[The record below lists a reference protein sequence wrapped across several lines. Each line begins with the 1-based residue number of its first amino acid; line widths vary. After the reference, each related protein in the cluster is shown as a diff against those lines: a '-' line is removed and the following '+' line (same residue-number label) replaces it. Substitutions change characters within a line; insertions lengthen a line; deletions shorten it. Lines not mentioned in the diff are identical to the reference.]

1 MNYGNEVKA
10 VVENHVTNME
20 VLDNQGKELEK
31 QFHSERITGKVFA
44 ERRKE
49 IEDQRAA
56 AIAAAQGEINRLH
69 QEHDAAVDKWSMPDG
84 SKLTDDAKLLAADFP
99 MNQAQF
105 QMFCDKYRD
114 NSVMLT
120 LLAQYA
126 DRHPDSELFADR
138 PADEKARKAAFAD
151 FCERAIGTCR
161 EHNSLQAAFFLDG
174 KYLNPA
180 VMYEY

>member
-1 MNYGNEVKA
+1 MNFGTEVQK
-10 VVENHVTNME
+10 VVSNHVTNME
-20 VLDNQGKELEK
+20 GLDAQEKELQEQVRQEK
-31 QFHSERITGKVFA
+31 ITSKVA
-44 ERRKE
+44 LEKRKAL
-49 IEDQRAA
+49 EDQRAA
-56 AIAAAQGEINRLH
+56 AIAAAQREINRLH

-151 FCERAIGTCR
+151 YCERAIGTCR
-161 EHNSLQAAFFLDG
+161 THNTLSAALFLSG
-174 KYLNPA
+174 NSVPKSVY
-180 VMYEY
+180 YEY

>member
-1 MNYGNEVKA
+1 MNYGNAVKG
-10 VVENHVTNME
+10 VVENHIKNMDA
-20 VLDNQGKELEK
+20 LDSQGKELEQ
-31 QFHSERITGKVFA
+31 QFRAERITGRTAA
-44 ERRKE
+44 EKRQELEGK
-49 IEDQRAA
+49 RAA
-56 AIAAAQGEINRLH
+56 AIAAAQAEINRLH

-105 QMFCDKYRD
+105 QMFCDRYRD

-126 DRHPDSELFADR
+126 DRHPDEPLFADR

-151 FCERAIGTCR
+151 YCERAVGTCR
-161 EHNSLQAAFFLDG
+161 EHNSLQAAFFMDG
-174 KYLNPA
+174 KYLDPV

>member
-20 VLDNQGKELEK
+20 GLDSEARKIEEQLK
-31 QFHSERITGKVFA
+31 QERITGRTAA
-44 ERRKE
+44 EKRQELEGK
-49 IEDQRAA
+49 RAA
-56 AIAAAQGEINRLH
+56 ALTDAQQKIRELH
-69 QEHDAAVDKWSMPDG
+69 QQHDAAVDRWNALDGGKLHPDAELL
-84 SKLTDDAKLLAADFP
+84 KLDLPMNHTQYQQLVDKHKDNSLMLSLLAA
-99 MNQAQF
+99 
-105 QMFCDKYRD
+105 
-114 NSVMLT
+114 
-120 LLAQYA
+120 YA
-126 DRHPDSELFADR
+126 DRHQEEPLFADR

-151 FCERAIGTCR
+151 YCERAVGTCR